1 LKIISETDL
10 KRAEKRIK
18 IERIEIQPELG
29 RTHRLL
35 LGRPTRLSWPGEQEE
50 KNKMSLACQRA
61 RHVRPA

>member
-10 KRAEKRIK
+10 KRAEKIK

-35 LGRPTRLSWPGEQEE
+35 LGRPTRLSWPGEQE
-50 KNKMSLACQRA
+50 KKMSLACQRA